1 MGIISILI
9 KIDSKGPIF
18 FFSER
23 VGQNNKI
30 FKMIKFRSMFE
41 NTKIIETKKLKN
53 PNLSITNF
61 GKFLRKYS
69 IDEVPQF
76 FCVILGQMSIVGPRP
91 ALPTQVDLINKR
103 KIHGI
108 DKIKPGITG
117 YAQINGRDLIT
128 DKEKI
133 KFEIEYL
140 KKKSLLFDLKI
151 LIMTIFIVFKR
162 KGILH

>member
-1 MGIISILI
+1 MGIISLLI

-18 FFSER
+18 FYSER
-23 VGQNNKI
+23 VGENSKI

-41 NTKIIETKKLKN
+41 NTKIIETKKLEN
-53 PNLSITNF
+53 PDLKITYL

-76 FCVILGQMSIVGPRP
+76 FCVILGKMSIVGPRP

-103 KIHGI
+103 KIYGI

-128 DKEKI
+128 DQEKI

-151 LIMTIFIVFKR
+151 LIKTVYIVFR
-162 KGILH
+162 GKGISH

>member
-1 MGIISILI
+1 M
-9 KIDSKGPIF
+9 
-18 FFSER
+18 
-23 VGQNNKI
+23 
-30 FKMIKFRSMFE
+30 
-41 NTKIIETKKLKN
+41 
-53 PNLSITNF
+53 SITNF

-108 DKIKPGITG
+108 DKNKKPGITG

-140 KKKSLLFDLKI
+140 KKRAYY
-151 LIMTIFIVFKR
+151 LI
-162 KGILH
+162 